1 MAKTLK
7 AGDKPEETFKAEA
20 TVEWGQQMFH
30 PNPGTH
36 TVILDTKFIQQKAIA
51 EFLQEVRARGGAGS
65 RGQIGVREAVAIALG
80 KFDVPME
87 LIFKEDENLR
97 SEFDLDDT
105 TLATIVRLRHERKTS
120 AEHTPWHS

>member
-1 MAKTLK
+1 MGKTLK
-7 AGDKPEETFKAEA
+7 AGDTPELPDQEMLVD
-20 TVEWGQQMFH
+20 VEWGRQRFDV
-30 PNPGTH
+30 NPGTH
-36 TVILDTKFIQQKAIA
+36 TVIVDTKYIQQKAIG

-87 LIFKEDENLR
+87 LIFAESENLR

-105 TLATIVRLRHERKTS
+105 TLATIVRLRNERKTS
-120 AEHTPWHS
+120 AEPPA